1 MTKHA
6 IIIIGA
12 SSGIAKAFIKEQSQ
26 RFPDAEIITIS
37 RHRDTPHPAADLH
50 YCCDYSSAGIADT
63 ADKIITGDYSVSSIT
78 VFNGILHNDDIGMP
92 EKRLED
98 LNLEYSRSLFDT
110 NTLLPIQWLQALLP
124 VMKSKQTCTFTAL
137 SARVGSISDNRL
149 GGWYSYRAS
158 KAALNMMFKSAAV
171 ELARRAKNVKLLLFH
186 PGTTD
191 TQLSEPFQANVPEDK
206 LFSPEFVAQQ
216 LSDIQSQ
223 LSPDGS
229 ASYLDW
235 QGQSIS
241 W

>member
-1 MTKHA
+1 MTKQA
-6 IIIIGA
+6 IIVIGA
-12 SSGIAKAFIKEQSQ
+12 SSGIAKAFIKQQSQ
-26 RFPDAEIITIS
+26 RYPDAQIITVS
-37 RHRDTPHPAADLH
+37 RQGDAPAPEVDVH
-50 YCCDYSSAGIADT
+50 YRCDYSSAGIADI
-63 ADKIITGDYSVSSIT
+63 AEKMRAGDYTVPSIT
-78 VFNGILHNDDIGMP
+78 VFNGILHNDEIGMP

-98 LNLEYSRSLFDT
+98 INLEYSRSLFDT
-110 NTLLPIQWLQALLP
+110 NTLLPMQWLQALLP
-124 VMKSKQTCTFTAL
+124 LMKSKKPCIFTAL

-223 LSPDGS
+223 LTPDGS